1 MELLL
6 QMVQYCPTLF
16 SHLHSMVTICS
27 QFLPDSSPDFNS
39 INDQLIFN
47 SGSVRGDLVCEEV
60 TIIDDSILE
69 DEEKFTVLLDTTD
82 ADADVVTITI
92 TADVSTV
99 VIREDS
105 NESGFIAEAVAQ
117 YIVLHGLQFTCPG
130 LACAHSVD
138 IPLSSNIHYMHMYTL
153 ADVGYSSQS
162 VSQSITKTYC
172 ACYLIRIG
180 FVCQVICIRYWVLCI
195 RHWIYATT

>member
-1 MELLL
+1 
-6 QMVQYCPTLF
+6 
-16 SHLHSMVTICS
+16 MVTICS
-27 QFLPDSSPDFNS
+27 QFLPDFSS

-105 NESGFIAEAVAQ
+105 SESGFIAKAVAQ
-117 YIVLHGLQFTCPG
+117 YVVLHGLQFTCPG

-138 IPLSSNIHYMHMYTL
+138 ISNIHYMHMYTL
-153 ADVGYSSQS
+153 ADVGHSSQS
-162 VSQSITKTYC
+162 VSQSTI
-172 ACYLIRIG
+172 AHVILNM
-180 FVCQVICIRYWVLCI
+180 FWVCILGIVYQVLCIRYWVLCI
-195 RHWIYATT
+195 RNWIYATT

>member
-6 QMVQYCPTLF
+6 QMVQYCTTLF

-105 NESGFIAEAVAQ
+105 NESGFIAKAVAQ
-117 YIVLHGLQFTCPG
+117 YVVLHGLQFTCPG

-162 VSQSITKTYC
+162 VSQSTIAHVT
-172 ACYLIRIG
+172 
-180 FVCQVICIRYWVLCI
+180 
-195 RHWIYATT
+195 